1 LIHGENMD
9 KTIKLDKAFHLA
21 ILKKHNS
28 PVITH
33 ADLYDI
39 LLSLYKN
46 KYFDGVKIGKI
57 RKDEPEFDIF
67 KAKVRALEN
76 SGIISSLEDS
86 RAYSISGKGT
96 ISAEQA
102 GCYLYPFSN
111 LCYLSAMEY
120 HGLTE
125 RIPKVVQLMIPKTHI
140 YQNLLKENYS
150 KEWMI
155 ENIYSNKRN
164 IKIRN
169 KKISRKTFRYFE
181 TSKFT
186 LYKEVPDSGGIRVS
200 PIGRTFLDMF
210 QKPSEC
216 GGFSHVLDVL
226 EEYGERYQRLI
237 LKEFDKNGSNI
248 DKSRLGFYLESVM
261 GVKNKILD
269 KWSEKVQRGSSRVF
283 MPGGDFSPYYS
294 ERWCISINMEY
305 LQQYGTRN

>member
-1 LIHGENMD
+1 MD
-9 KTIKLDKAFHLA
+9 ETIKLDKAFHLA
-21 ILKKHNS
+21 ILKNHSS

-39 LLSLYKN
+39 LLNLYQK
-46 KYFDGVKIGKI
+46 KSFEGVKIGKI
-57 RKDEPEFDIF
+57 TKDEPDIDAF

-86 RAYSISGKGT
+86 RAYSISGKGAV
-96 ISAEQA
+96 SAEQA

-125 RIPKVVQLMIPKTHI
+125 RIPKVVQLMIPKTAV
-140 YQNLLKENYS
+140 YRGLLKEHYS
-150 KEWMI
+150 QDWLNK
-155 ENIYSNKRN
+155 NIYSHKRN
-164 IKIRN
+164 IKISK
-169 KKISRKTFRYFE
+169 KKISGKTFRYFE
-181 TSKFT
+181 TSKFS
-186 LYKEVPDSGGIRVS
+186 LYKVIPDSGGVRVS

-216 GGFSHVLDVL
+216 GGFSHVLEVL
-226 EEYGERYQRLI
+226 EEYGEKYQRLI

-261 GVKNKILD
+261 GVQNKILD
-269 KWSEKVQRGSSRVF
+269 KWAESVQRGSSRVF

-305 LQQYGTRN
+305 LQQYGIRN